1 MHNKSQQVIVMKIKS
16 ILMPHTCQKIGWCL
30 LLLALLILVV
40 KAILTFTV
48 HNIDI
53 IWYLAKTTHL
63 LFIVS
68 MFFICLS
75 KEKVEDEMISGLRL
89 KAIGI
94 SSYVFFILFM
104 LLSLILELRLYSIIP
119 NYDASLNPYISELF
133 LIVLPILSFGLYYV
147 IFKGLL
153 LRSKKESAL

>member
-1 MHNKSQQVIVMKIKS
+1 MKNKN

-30 LLLALLILVV
+30 LLLALLLLVV
-40 KAILTFTV
+40 KAILSYTV
-48 HNIDI
+48 HNIDT
-53 IWYLAKTTHL
+53 IWYLAKTIHL
-63 LFIVS
+63 LFLIS
-68 MFFICLS
+68 LFFICLS

-94 SSYVFFILFM
+94 SSYVFFLLFM

-119 NYDASLNPYISELF
+119 NYDATLNLYMSELF
-133 LIVLPILSFGLYYV
+133 LIVLPVLSFGLYYV

>member
-1 MHNKSQQVIVMKIKS
+1 MKNKN

-30 LLLALLILVV
+30 LLLALLLLIVKVILSY
-40 KAILTFTV
+40 TV
-48 HNIDI
+48 HNIDT

-63 LFIVS
+63 LFLIS
-68 MFFICLS
+68 LFFICLS

-94 SSYVFFILFM
+94 SSYVFFLLFM

-119 NYDASLNPYISELF
+119 NYDASLNPYMSELF
-133 LIVLPILSFGLYYV
+133 LIVLPSLSLGLYYV

-153 LRSKKESAL
+153 LLSKKESAL